1 MTILSPIIFGYG
13 HCGRNLHHVCLRK
26 LQHSSA
32 IPTLDDRVNI
42 VDPVISI
49 RSSEAIVI
57 HDKLMRSDDFTVSSA
72 VIHICT
78 PPSMHLEHVRDAL
91 RAGYRYIILEKP
103 MVMSKAEAHE
113 LLDLQQTYDA
123 HILVVAVWAYS
134 SVVEHIQKA
143 IIASGCRILGVD
155 VVHNKPRFTRSLQRE
170 GEHVFDVELPHQLS
184 LAMLLLGESLSVVE
198 AGTRSLHVGDE
209 VRPSMKSGYIVL
221 ESNNSQAVCLTSDLT
236 SPIRERRF
244 SVTLSSDAVYHGYLP
259 VSSDDSYS
267 QFEVHDACGRR
278 SDLRPLEDDPLTN
291 CLKAYYRYF
300 SACAKGETPP
310 LPPGSSI
317 QFNQRIV
324 DLLEQARI
332 EAASERQF
340 SKSLTD
346 GRYEDGG
353 KKAS

>member
-1 MTILSPIIFGYG
+1 MTTLSPLILGYG

-32 IPTLDDRVNI
+32 IPTLDDRVNV
-42 VDPVISI
+42 VDPMVSI
-49 RSSEAIVI
+49 RSSEAIVV
-57 HDKLMRSDDFTVSSA
+57 HDKLMRSDEFTVSSA
-72 VIHICT
+72 VVHICT

-91 RAGYRYIILEKP
+91 QAGYRYIILEKP

-134 SVVEHIQKA
+134 SVVEHIEKA
-143 IIASGCRILGVD
+143 VNASGCRILGVD
-155 VVHNKPRFTRSLQRE
+155 VLHNKPRFTRSLQRE
-170 GEHVFDVELPHQLS
+170 GEHVFDIELPHQLS
-184 LAMLLLGESLSVVE
+184 LAMLLLGESLSLVE
-198 AGTRSLHVGDE
+198 AGTRSLHVGEE

-221 ESNNSQAVCLTSDLT
+221 ESNNLQPVCLISDLT
-236 SPIRERRF
+236 SPIRERRL
-244 SVTLSSDAVYHGYLP
+244 SVKLSDGAVYHGYLP

-267 QFEVHDACGRR
+267 QFEVHDACGRP

-300 SACAKGETPP
+300 SACAKGEAPP
-310 LPPGSSI
+310 LPSGSSI
-317 QFNQRIV
+317 PFNLRIV
-324 DLLEQARI
+324 DLLEQART
-332 EAASERQF
+332 EAASERHF
-340 SKSLTD
+340 SKTLIG
-346 GRYEDGG
+346 GRYKHGG